1 MSKKDVYLVI
11 GLLVLFS
18 MNFSIPVKAEKE
30 VVYSIEGYRTY
41 RKDTWRDYNGTK
53 EEWEILYNI
62 SIPIPLKSGRD
73 RLYWY
78 NRFEKECDSLTIV
91 FYFRPIPEGG
101 SGGDAFYIYPDDHD
115 ICDMR
120 KYHDVGTF
128 YPDNRNNTF
137 VLVKRGT
144 HLNYL
149 YTLHMYWKF
158 WIEREIVETLL
169 SDKIIGINIIP
180 FLLGFMCVGIILIFM
195 KLRKFQNSTLHLSMS
210 NV

>member
-41 RKDTWRDYNGTK
+41 REDTWRDYNGTR

-62 SIPIPLKSGRD
+62 SIPIKLQTGD
-73 RLYWY
+73 ILYWHNNY
-78 NRFEKECDSLTIV
+78 SQECDVLTII
-91 FYFRPIPEGG
+91 FYYRPIPEGG
-101 SGGDAFYIYPDDHD
+101 SGGDAFYPHPDYHD
-115 ICDMR
+115 IFNNR
-120 KYHDVGTF
+120 YYHNIGNIGTD
-128 YPDNRNNTF
+128 YGENTF
-137 VLVKRGT
+137 VLVKRSGT
-144 HLNYL
+144 LNYL

-158 WIEREIVETLL
+158 WIEREIVETPL

-195 KLRKFQNSTLHLSMS
+195 KLRKFQNSK
-210 NV
+210 